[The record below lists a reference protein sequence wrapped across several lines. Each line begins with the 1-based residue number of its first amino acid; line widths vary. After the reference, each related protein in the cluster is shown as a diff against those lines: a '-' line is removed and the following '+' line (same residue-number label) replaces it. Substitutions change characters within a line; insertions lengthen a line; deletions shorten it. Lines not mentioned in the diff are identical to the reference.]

1 MATSGPVLSST
12 IIQSPVIDPK
22 TGRLTPSAAQWFM
35 NTGRIVNA
43 AFNQQT
49 QLKGQIGPTAI
60 LTGRSAGLTDMLQNI
75 SDSGNVAPDAIAGPS
90 TISPSVLPPATNAA
104 HGTIQLP
111 PGAVSS
117 VLGTAALQN
126 VAAFDAAGSAAAA
139 QAAAEAA
146 SDPVGSAATAQ
157 ANAETFAAN
166 ASNLASGT
174 VANARLGGL
183 SITITTAKLTVGGT
197 NGSMTFTNGL
207 LTSQVAAT

>member
-12 IIQSPVIDPK
+12 IIQTPIVDPK
-22 TGRLTPSAAQWFM
+22 TGRLTAPAQQWFM
-35 NTGRIVNA
+35 NTGRIINE
-43 AFNQQT
+43 AFDQQT
-49 QLKGQIGPTAI
+49 QFKGQIGSTAI
-60 LTGRSAGLTDMLQNI
+60 LAGRSAGLTDMLQNI
-75 SDSGNVAPDAIAGPS
+75 SDTGNVAADAIAGPG
-90 TISPSVLPPATNAA
+90 TVNPAVLPPATTAA

-111 PGAVSS
+111 PGASTS
-117 VLGTAALQN
+117 ILGTAALQN

-157 ANAETFAAN
+157 ANAEAFSSN
-166 ASNLASGT
+166 ASNLTSGT

-197 NGSMTFTNGL
+197 NGSMTFTNGV